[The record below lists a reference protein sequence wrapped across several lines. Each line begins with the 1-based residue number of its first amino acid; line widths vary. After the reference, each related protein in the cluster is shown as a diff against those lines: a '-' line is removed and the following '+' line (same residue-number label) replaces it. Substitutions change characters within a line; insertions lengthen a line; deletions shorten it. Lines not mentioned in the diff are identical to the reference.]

1 MAFEWRWQPID
12 TRMKDARSIAAA
24 DAMKG
29 YVPAEA
35 DPSKYVP
42 TPAILATEAMQ
53 GYVPAYAGY
62 TMPTPSNEKPQG
74 MLGGE
79 GAIERGRMWGANNYG
94 QGMAYT
100 QNIEAMK
107 QEYAANNARIAQIEA
122 RIAELRKSSAG
133 RYAEQDALDL
143 RLAANRANAGDIATA
158 LSHYSNIDT
167 RSQQRFNNA
176 VALNGKDADKINN
189 LERDLVQAF
198 QEQAWAQTKEQRAV
212 ADYNV
217 GRLQKQYKKLTGA
230 EMPTPFGDG
239 SSGPMTF
246 EDIKIAYTNSLDK
259 KGRPTD
265 EALAKALADSYN
277 VPQTEDVAKWRSEVI
292 KSLTQEKAKS
302 NADIEAEKDLAA
314 FDKFI
319 KENDY
324 TELSYKL
331 RNKAVPA
338 DIDGRKL
345 SVYKEPNGDITV
357 KVGKNKKTYKAE
369 D

>member
-53 GYVPAYAGY
+53 GYVPADAY
-62 TMPTPSNEKPQG
+62 
-74 MLGGE
+74 
-79 GAIERGRMWGANNYG
+79 INNYERAPYREPHRAPQEFDNFG
-94 QGMAYT
+94 RGMAYT
-100 QNIEAMK
+100 MQQQKLALQ
-107 QEYAANNARIAQIEA
+107 QEYEANER
-122 RIAELRKSSAG
+122 RIAEIEQRIATLKGQATGAG
-133 RYAEQDALDL
+133 KELDNLDL

-167 RSQQRFNNA
+167 RRQQRFNNA

-302 NADIEAEKDLAA
+302 NANIEAEKDLAA

>member
-1 MAFEWRWQPID
+1 
-12 TRMKDARSIAAA
+12 
-24 DAMKG
+24 
-29 YVPAEA
+29 
-35 DPSKYVP
+35 
-42 TPAILATEAMQ
+42 
-53 GYVPAYAGY
+53 
-62 TMPTPSNEKPQG
+62 MPTPSTEQPQG
-74 MLGGE
+74 MQGGE

-122 RIAELRKSSAG
+122 RIAELRNASAG
-133 RYAEQDALDL
+133 RYAEQDALDM

-158 LSHYSNIDT
+158 LAHYGNIDT
-167 RSQQRFNNA
+167 RRQQLFNNA

-217 GRLQKQYKKLTGA
+217 DRLQKQYKKLTGA
-230 EMPTPFGDG
+230 EMPTPFGNTDG
-239 SSGPMTF
+239 PLTF
-246 EDIKIAYTNSLDK
+246 EDIKIAYSNSLDK
-259 KGRPTD
+259 NGRPTD
-265 EALAKALADSYN
+265 EAVAKALSDSDN
-277 VPQTEDVAKWRSEVI
+277 IPQTEEVAKWRSEII

-302 NADIEAEKDLAA
+302 NAATAAEKDLDA
-314 FDKFI
+314 FNKFV
-319 KENDY
+319 KENDFNS
-324 TELSYKL
+324 LSYKI
-331 RNKAVPA
+331 RNKDVPSS
-338 DIDGRKL
+338 IDGRTL

-357 KVGKNKKTYKAE
+357 KIGKNKKTYKAE